1 MAQKTHTEIS
11 PSNAERWMNC
21 PGSVA
26 LCRKMPKPPQS
37 AHAADGEAAHKL
49 LEMCLKDKK
58 VLPFDQ
64 IGNFIGEIEITEE
77 MAEAVTFARDTIL
90 MELQKGGQLLS
101 EQKVDIIEGMSGTLD
116 AAIIRPYEKLTV
128 YDFKYGKG
136 VVVSA
141 VDNPQMLLYALPLSK
156 QHEVESVELVIIQPR
171 TEGQISK
178 WEASCDYL
186 DTFAQEVERKI
197 SLTKEK
203 DALVAAGSWCKWCW
217 AKAICPT
224 LRQDISDRLPAIP
237 GKELILPDV
246 KGLPIVTV
254 AKILEYKDRIEAWM
268 DAVFAYAQEYVEAG
282 GVIPGWDL
290 GKKRANRKWINEA
303 KAIIAFADLG
313 DKAFSEPKLL
323 SPAQMEKVAGKDR
336 VAPLTETPDNGTTLK
351 RIGEKK

>member
-26 LCRKMPKPPQS
+26 LCRRMPKPPQS
-37 AHAADGEAAHKL
+37 VHAADGEAAHKL

-64 IGNFIGEIEITEE
+64 VGNHIGEIEVTEE

-101 EQKVDIIEGMSGTLD
+101 EQKVDIVEGMSGTLD
-116 AAIIRPYEKLTV
+116 AAIVRPYEKLVV

-141 VDNPQMLLYALPLSK
+141 TDNPQMLLYALPLSK
-156 QHEVESVELVIIQPR
+156 QHEVASVELVIIQPR

-186 DTFAQEVERKI
+186 NTFAAEVERKI
-197 SLTKEK
+197 ALTKEK

-224 LRQDISDRLPAIP
+224 LRQDISDQLPAIP
-237 GKELILPDV
+237 GKDLILPNV
-246 KGLPIVTV
+246 KGLPIVVV

-268 DAVFAYAQEYVEAG
+268 DAIAAYAQEYIEAG

-303 KAIIAFADLG
+303 EAIIAFADLG

-323 SPAQMEKVAGKDR
+323 SPTQMEKIAGKDR
-336 VAPLTETPDNGTTLK
+336 VAPLTETPDNGMTLK